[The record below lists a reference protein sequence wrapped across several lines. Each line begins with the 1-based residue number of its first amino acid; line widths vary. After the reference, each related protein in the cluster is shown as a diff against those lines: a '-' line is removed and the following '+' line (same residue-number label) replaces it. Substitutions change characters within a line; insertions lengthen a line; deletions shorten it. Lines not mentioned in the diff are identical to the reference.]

1 MRANQFILLGFLSI
15 LFFSCQKEE
24 NEVIQ
29 DPTQNLNKTSPLVNL
44 LSRVS
49 QNATSQ
55 DNVLDGS
62 SCFSV
67 QLPVTVIVNGDNVVV
82 ATEADYQTVQDA
94 IDAFSDDDDIVNF
107 VYPITVQYQ
116 NFSTQVINNADALDD
131 VLDDCEEDDD
141 DDFDEIDCI
150 TLNYPVVLNIYDS
163 NNQLASTLT
172 ITNDVQ
178 FYNFIEN
185 LDDNEFVAIN
195 YPISL
200 VDSNGNN
207 VVINSNNQLEEIIE
221 ESIDDCDDNS
231 GGGGGGNTNFS
242 NVITS
247 GTWYISYFFE
257 DDDNETSDYIGYNFT
272 FSATGTI
279 TVVKASTTT
288 TGSWSNYIDSGDD
301 IMELNFND
309 SNLDELE
316 EDWEITEYSSTVIK
330 LKHVSGGNGGTDYLY
345 FTKN

>member
-1 MRANQFILLGFLSI
+1 MRANRFILLGFLSI

-55 DNVLDGS
+55 DNVLDNS

-67 QLPVTVIVNGDNVVV
+67 QLPVTVIVNGENVVV
-82 ATEADYQTVQDA
+82 ATTADYQTVQDA

-107 VYPITVQYQ
+107 IYPITIQYQ
-116 NFSTQVINNADALDD
+116 NFSTQVINNSDALDD
-131 VLDDCEEDDD
+131 VLDDCEDD
-141 DDFDEIDCI
+141 DDFNEIDCVTI
-150 TLNYPVVLNIYDS
+150 NYPIVLNIYDS

-172 ITNDVQ
+172 ITNDAQ

-185 LDDNEFVAIN
+185 LDDNEFIAIN
-195 YPISL
+195 YPISI

-207 VVINSNNQLEEIIE
+207 VVINSNNQLEDIIE

-231 GGGGGGNTNFS
+231 GGGGNATFS
-242 NVITS
+242 NVITN

-257 DDDNETSDYIGYNFT
+257 DDDNETSDYLGYNFT
-272 FSATGTI
+272 FSVTGTI
-279 TVVKASTTT
+279 TVVKASATTN
-288 TGSWSNYIDSGDD
+288 GSWSNYIDSGDD
-301 IMELNFND
+301 ILDLNFND

-330 LKHVSGGNGGTDYLY
+330 LKHVSGGETDYLY